1 MAHKQISPDERAKK
15 ALKDKPTYMP
25 DEPTIIGN
33 PEHLKKSDEEIEREE
48 NGGNKESGKKG
59 SKGCK

>member
-1 MAHKQISPDERAKK
+1 MAKKHISPDKLAKK

-33 PEHLKKSDEEIEREE
+33 PEHLKKTDEEIANEE
-48 NGGNKESGKKG
+48 NGGDEKSGEEG
-59 SKGCK
+59 SKRRK